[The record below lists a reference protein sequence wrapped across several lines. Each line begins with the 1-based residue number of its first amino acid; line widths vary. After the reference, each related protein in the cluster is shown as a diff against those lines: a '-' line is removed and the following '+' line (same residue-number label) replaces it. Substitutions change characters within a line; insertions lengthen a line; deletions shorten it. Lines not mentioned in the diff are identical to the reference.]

1 MSEES
6 PKKLK
11 CIWIA
16 LKYIKIYIVEKQF
29 HLSALNWMSG
39 RVYAKNKHKTE
50 EKNINPWNR
59 FDHAPNNSRCSCET
73 ELCIDLLSP
82 GSPSQLNWNKR

>member
-16 LKYIKIYIVEKQF
+16 LKYIKIYIVENQF

-50 EKNINPWNR
+50 EKKHKPVKSFRSRTKQQPMFVWNWIVHR
-59 FDHAPNNSRCSCET
+59 SIITGITKSA
-73 ELCIDLLSP
+73 
-82 GSPSQLNWNKR
+82 QLK